1 MRRSGGI
8 IDTLRT
14 QRRAGGWLILFFHAW
29 LLDRVSFSRLAGGG
43 ILPFMA
49 HSCSHAAM
57 GLLGIKL
64 SIRSQLL
71 LFCTEDDLVLLQ
83 INSNKVAGIELSDC
97 ALDRS
102 SIRDSLSSSEKQV
115 SSFSSFAFGS
125 VSNSL
130 IVVASNESYVR
141 YFMRPSGRCLR

>member
-14 QRRAGGWLILFFHAW
+14 HRDEQVVGLSYSFTHGYWIESVFRGLPEAGFCHLWRTL
-29 LLDRVSFSRLAGGG
+29 
-43 ILPFMA
+43 
-49 HSCSHAAM
+49 AAM
-57 GLLGIKL
+57 SLLGIKL

-83 INSNKVAGIELSDC
+83 INSNKVARIELSDC